1 MSTPVNPFRR
11 KAPWLIALALI
22 LAALLGLRYTA
33 SVLKGQVVEALGPE
47 AEIQSISLGWF
58 SVHVDHL
65 LIRAPSGWPASE
77 TLRAERITI
86 LPDLRSLFS
95 SKVRIYSISVEQPYL
110 SMRRRAGGSL
120 EVLPSLLS
128 KKGKASS
135 ASGDIAVTIGKIILK
150 DGVLEFFD
158 ASVAQP
164 ALKLRIEKMQASVN
178 DLIVPELTGNTKFD
192 LSGTVKGVQRDG
204 TIELSGWVNV
214 PVQDSQIK
222 TTLRG
227 VDLVKLQ
234 PYLIK
239 THETGV
245 KKGALDLD
253 LQSNVAHGKLNA
265 PGKLII
271 SQLQLAPGKGM
282 FDTFMGVPRQ
292 AVIGALK
299 DGDDKISVDF
309 QMDGDIHNP
318 QFSLNE
324 ALSVRLTYGIAK
336 TLGLSVEGLVKGV
349 GSLGARGIGAAGS
362 AIGKLFGI
370 GDDDDVDAKK

>member
-1 MSTPVNPFRR
+1 MTPNNIFRR
-11 KAPWLIALALI
+11 KALWLIALALVV
-22 LAALLGLRYTA
+22 AVLLGLRFTA
-33 SVLKGQVVEALGPE
+33 SELKGQVIDALGPE

-58 SVHVDHL
+58 TVRMDHL
-65 LIRAPSGWPASE
+65 VIHAPSGWPAPE

-86 LPDLRSLFS
+86 VPDLRSLLS
-95 SKVRIYSISVEQPYL
+95 DHVQIYSITVDKPYL
-110 SMRRRAGGSL
+110 SMRRTADGRL
-120 EVLPSLLS
+120 EVLPSLLN
-128 KKGKASS
+128 KKSPSSEPGKL
-135 ASGDIAVTIGKIILK
+135 AVAIGKVSLD

-164 ALKLRIEKMQASVN
+164 ALKLRVEKMKASAS
-178 DLIVPELTGNTKFD
+178 DLIVPDLTGNTKFD
-192 LSGTVKGVQRDG
+192 LSGTVQGVQHDG
-204 TIELSGWVNV
+204 DLELSGWVNV
-214 PVQDSQIK
+214 PVQDSSIK

-253 LQSNVAHGKLNA
+253 LQSDVAHGKLNA
-265 PGKLII
+265 PGKLTI
-271 SQLQLAPGKGM
+271 SELELAPGAGS

-299 DGDDKISVDF
+299 DRDDKISVDF
-309 QMDGDIHNP
+309 QLDGDIHNP

-324 ALSVRLTYGIAK
+324 ALSVRLTYGIAQ

-370 GDDDDVDAKK
+370 GDNDDDAAKK